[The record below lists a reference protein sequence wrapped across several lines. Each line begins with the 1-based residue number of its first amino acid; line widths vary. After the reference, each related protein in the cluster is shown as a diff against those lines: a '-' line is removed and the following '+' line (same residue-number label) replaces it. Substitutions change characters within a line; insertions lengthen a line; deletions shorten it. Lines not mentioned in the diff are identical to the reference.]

1 MTVNRGDV
9 AMARFPHAGGTR
21 GKKRPVVVVQA
32 DAYNGKVPHAIV
44 AEITTNLA
52 AAGDPA
58 CLLIDVSTPEGQAS
72 GLTQDSVV
80 GCLFLATIAESRL
93 SPPIGKLSA
102 SLTQQLDNC
111 LKAALGL
118 PSHRRFQWPRAPAPS
133 GGSRWP

>member
-1 MTVNRGDV
+1 MRLNRGDL

-32 DAYNGKVPHAIV
+32 DAYNAKVPHAIV

-58 CLLIDVSTPEGQAS
+58 CLLIDVSTAEGQAS
-72 GLTQDSVV
+72 GLAQTSVV

-93 SPPIGKLSA
+93 SAPIGKLSA
-102 SLTQQLDNC
+102 SIMQQLDNC

-118 PSHRRFQWPRAPAPS
+118 P
-133 GGSRWP
+133 